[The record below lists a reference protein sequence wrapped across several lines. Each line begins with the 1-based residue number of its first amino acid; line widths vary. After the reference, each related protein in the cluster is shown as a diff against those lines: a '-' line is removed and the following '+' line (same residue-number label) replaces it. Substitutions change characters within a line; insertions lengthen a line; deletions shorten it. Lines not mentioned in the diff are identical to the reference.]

1 MKLISNAAGA
11 LGIGAGGRKGRSR
24 SSAGQVVNR
33 PQRRIRK
40 ASTAG
45 HRRNRRIR
53 VLTIGA
59 RCSVISPDCIQNVG
73 NWQLQ
78 APPDLLPSFEL
89 QGELAWSRLRPAAPP
104 SELEAACHSEAAL
117 SPW

>member
-1 MKLISNAAGA
+1 
-11 LGIGAGGRKGRSR
+11 GRKGWPIGGSTG
-24 SSAGQVVNR
+24 SAAAVPRPTGVNR
-33 PQRRIRK
+33 PTRRSRK
-40 ASTAG
+40 AFTAG
-45 HRRNRRIR
+45 QRRNRRIR

-89 QGELAWSRLRPAAPP
+89 QGELASSPLRPPTPP
-104 SELEAACHSEAAL
+104 SHLEADSQAEAAL